1 MKFAKSVWSPVSSLC
16 VRPVHRFQITGS
28 PKRED
33 YRSVFAIYRCPTCLF
48 RRSQSRG
55 HPCAS
60 PRAARTGDRAYRF
73 WAGFPGPHP
82 GVTPIQCPGKSLAG
96 TGFDRIRWLGID
108 TFEVRGVMR
117 RPGRL
122 SQERSRP
129 PDSSSARLENKY
141 NASGTEIHTG
151 EVAWP
156 GQRRRIQGLIPDVK
170 LPHPGGWGLRT
181 AKRD

>member
-1 MKFAKSVWSPVSSLC
+1 MSSLC

-73 WAGFPGPHP
+73 WAGFPSPHP

-129 PDSSSARLENKY
+129 PTLRRPGWRTNIMPPAPRYIQARL
-141 NASGTEIHTG
+141 
-151 EVAWP
+151 P
-156 GQRRRIQGLIPDVK
+156 GQVK
-170 LPHPGGWGLRT
+170 GDGFRVSYQMSNYPTLEGGACERPSET
-181 AKRD
+181 KE